1 MADQYKSIVLVVEP
15 HQSTNLTVTVRAFVD
30 TVTVLPRQ
38 SGPMALLSL
47 PQAAATIEPG
57 G

>member
-1 MADQYKSIVLVVEP
+1 
-15 HQSTNLTVTVRAFVD
+15 
-30 TVTVLPRQ
+30 VTVLPRQ